1 MNWIQT
7 KHPSSMTPTFSLEDV
22 SGNNQALD
30 DPAGPLSGVT
40 IDQSL
45 TKLFQCMTLAYR

>member
-1 MNWIQT
+1 
-7 KHPSSMTPTFSLEDV
+7 MTPTFSLEDV

-45 TKLFQCMTLAYR
+45 TKLFQCMTLAYRYL

>member
-1 MNWIQT
+1 
-7 KHPSSMTPTFSLEDV
+7 MTPTFSLEDV
-22 SGNNQALD
+22 SGNNQE